1 MTIETIVA
9 WPATNLVPVEVLHG
23 REVRTLANTVA
34 VAAD

>member
-9 WPATNLVPVEVLHG
+9 NLVPVEVLHG